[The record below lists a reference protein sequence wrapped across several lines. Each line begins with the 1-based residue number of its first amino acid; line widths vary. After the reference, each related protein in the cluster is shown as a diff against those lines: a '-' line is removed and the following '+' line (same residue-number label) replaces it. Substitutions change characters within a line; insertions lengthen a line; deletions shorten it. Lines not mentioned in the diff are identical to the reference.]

1 MRPET
6 FLQVLRTLR
15 RSPVLRQAPI
25 FRMQVSRS
33 ESPFAILVATLLS
46 ARTQDTVTVPAVERL
61 LKVAPTPD
69 ELAALDEDGIARL
82 IYPVG
87 FYRTKARHLK
97 ELARVLVE
105 RYGGRV
111 PDTLE
116 ELTRLPG
123 VGRKTANLVLSEA
136 FGKPAICVD
145 THVHRVS
152 NRLGI
157 VRSRTPLETEAQL
170 MEKVPPSEWSD
181 INTYLVAL
189 GQTVCLPRRPRCP
202 ECPVRRWCERVG
214 VTAPS
219 SGWAAGR

>member
-1 MRPET
+1 MHPET
-6 FLQVLRTLR
+6 FLQVLKTLR

-33 ESPFAILVATLLS
+33 ESPFTILVATLLS

-61 LKVAPTPD
+61 LAVAPTP
-69 ELAALDEDGIARL
+69 ERLAALDEATIARL

-105 RYGGRV
+105 RYDGRV

-116 ELTRLPG
+116 ELTKLPG
-123 VGRKTANLVLSEA
+123 VGRKTANLVLGEA

-145 THVHRVS
+145 THLHRIS

-157 VRSRTPLETEAQL
+157 VRSKTPLETEMQL
-170 MEKVPPSEWSD
+170 MEKAPPAYWAD
-181 INTYLVAL
+181 INAYLVAL
-189 GQTVCLPRRPRCP
+189 GQTICLPRKPRCP

-214 VTAPS
+214 VT
-219 SGWAAGR
+219 G

>member
-1 MRPET
+1 MET
-6 FLQVLRTLR
+6 KAFLQVLRTLR

-33 ESPFAILVATLLS
+33 ESPFTILVATLLS

-61 LKVAPTPD
+61 LAVAPTP
-69 ELAALDEDGIARL
+69 ERLAALDEDTIARL

-97 ELARVLVE
+97 KLARVLIE
-105 RYGGRV
+105 RHGGRV
-111 PDTLE
+111 PDTLA

-123 VGRKTANLVLSEA
+123 VGRKTANLVLGEA

-145 THVHRVS
+145 THVHRIS

-157 VRSRTPLETEAQL
+157 VRSKTPLETERQL
-170 MEKVPPSEWSD
+170 MEKVPPAYWSD
-181 INTYLVAL
+181 INFCLVAL
-189 GQTVCLPRRPRCP
+189 GQTVCGPRKPRCP
-202 ECPVRRWCERVG
+202 VCPVRRWCERVG
-214 VTAPS
+214 VA
-219 SGWAAGR
+219 R

>member
-1 MRPET
+1 
-6 FLQVLRTLR
+6 
-15 RSPVLRQAPI
+15 
-25 FRMQVSRS
+25 MQVSRS
-33 ESPFAILVATLLS
+33 ESPFTILVATLLS

-61 LKVAPTPD
+61 LAVAPTP
-69 ELAALDEDGIARL
+69 ERLAALDEATIARL

-105 RYGGRV
+105 RYDGRV

-116 ELTRLPG
+116 ELTKLPG
-123 VGRKTANLVLSEA
+123 VGRKTANLVLGEA

-145 THVHRVS
+145 THVHRIS

-157 VRSRTPLETEAQL
+157 VRSKTPLETEMQL
-170 MEKVPPSEWSD
+170 MEKAPPAYWAD
-181 INTYLVAL
+181 INAYLVAL
-189 GQTVCLPRRPRCP
+189 GQTICLPRKPRCP

-214 VTAPS
+214 VT
-219 SGWAAGR
+219 G